1 MNAKDLMPGDLVMSF
16 GQETKVWMVDTSHE
30 DEKDQLINYLDAR
43 EFEPI
48 PITPEYLEKNG
59 FISNCNKEHTYD
71 FYNYENFS
79 ISRHF
84 WDDKDH
90 WVIAVNAEYEA
101 AGLCTINYIHEL
113 QHAMKTIQDDVYLI
127 P

>member
-16 GQETKVWMVDTSHE
+16 GQVTEVWMVDASHE

-59 FISNCNKEHTYD
+59 FNPKPNKEHTFDY
-71 FYNYENFS
+71 YEYENLS

-90 WVIAVNAEYEA
+90 WIVVAEAGYES
-101 AGLCTINYIHEL
+101 AGLCRINYIHEL
-113 QHAMKTIQDDVYLI
+113 QHILKSIQDDVYLM

>member
-16 GQETKVWMVDTSHE
+16 GRETEVWMVDASHE
-30 DEKDQLINYLDAR
+30 DEKDQLINYLEAH

-59 FISNCNKEHTYD
+59 FDSNCDDEHTYD
-71 FYNYENFS
+71 FYDYENFS

-84 WDDKDH
+84 LDDKDH
-90 WVIAVNAEYEA
+90 WIITVNAECESA
-101 AGLCTINYIHEL
+101 CVCKINYIHEL
-113 QHAMKTIQDDVYLI
+113 QHAMKTIQDDFI
-127 P
+127 

>member
-16 GQETKVWMVDTSHE
+16 GQVTEVWMVDASHE
-30 DEKDQLINYLDAR
+30 DEKDQLINYSDAR

-59 FISNCNKEHTYD
+59 FVSNCNKEHTYD
-71 FYNYENFS
+71 YYDYGNIG

-84 WDDKDH
+84 WDDNDH
-90 WVIAVNAEYEA
+90 WVVEAKADYES
-101 AGLCTINYIHEL
+101 AGISEINYIHEL
-113 QHAMKTIQDDVYLI
+113 QHILKTVHDDVYLM

>member
-1 MNAKDLMPGDLVMSF
+1 MNAKNLMPGDLVMLF
-16 GQETKVWMVDTSHE
+16 GQETEVWMVDVSHE
-30 DEKDQLINYLDAR
+30 DEKDQFINYLDAS

-59 FISNCNKEHTYD
+59 FVSNCNKECTYD
-71 FYNYENFS
+71 YYKYENIS

-84 WDDKDH
+84 WDDKDQ
-90 WVIAVNAEYEA
+90 WVIAVDAEYEA
-101 AGLCTINYIHEL
+101 AGVCAINYIHEL
-113 QHAMKTIQDDVYLI
+113 QHVMKTIQDDIYLI

>member
-1 MNAKDLMPGDLVMSF
+1 MNAKNLMPGDLVMAF
-16 GQETKVWMVDTSHE
+16 GQVTEVWMLDASHE
-30 DEKDQLINYLDAR
+30 EEKDQLINYIDAR

-48 PITPEYLEKNG
+48 PITPEYLKKNG
-59 FISNCNKEHTYD
+59 FISNCDKDHTYD
-71 FYNYENFS
+71 FYNYRKFS

-90 WVIAVNAEYEA
+90 WVIAIKAVYEA
-101 AGLCTINYIHEL
+101 GELCEINYIHEL
-113 QHAMKTIQDDVYLI
+113 QHAMKTMQNSICLI

>member
-16 GQETKVWMVDTSHE
+16 GQETEVWMVDASHE
-30 DEKDQLINYLDAR
+30 DEEDQLINYLDAC

-59 FISNCNKEHTYD
+59 FSSKPNKEHTYD
-71 FYNYENFS
+71 YYVYENLS

-84 WDDKDH
+84 WNDEDNWIVVAD
-90 WVIAVNAEYEA
+90 AGYES
-101 AGLCTINYIHEL
+101 AGLCRINYIHEL
-113 QHAMKTIQDDVYLI
+113 QHILKSIQNDVYLS
-127 P
+127 